1 MSCIGG
7 VGTLD
12 KANKFHHTSG
22 DHQRLI
28 SFNLIKRAPVGSG
41 VEGCIVRVLQGEGLR
56 VLEQV
61 GEPGL
66 GDHPEG
72 EVGKST

>member
-1 MSCIGG
+1 MTGG
-7 VGTLD
+7 TFD
-12 KANKFHHTSG
+12 KANEFHYTKVLV
-22 DHQRLI
+22 DPQRRI

-61 GEPGL
+61 GEAGL

-72 EVGKST
+72 EVGKPT

>member
-1 MSCIGG
+1 M
-7 VGTLD
+7 
-12 KANKFHHTSG
+12 
-22 DHQRLI
+22 DHQRRI

-56 VLEQV
+56 VFEQV
-61 GEPGL
+61 GEAGL